1 MDRDIIIELYLEQA
15 VVPGLQLGCATNY
28 MKGWLNTD
36 LMPHNGYGEAGQS
49 YVFMDAAQPFP
60 LPDNAFQY
68 VFAEH
73 MIEHLNYQAGA
84 GMLDECAR
92 VLKPGGKIRVATP
105 DLAVLLGL
113 YGTDKSPLQQQ
124 YIEWITN
131 RFLPGT
137 GPASDVM
144 VINNAFRNWG
154 HQFIYDRDFLA
165 AALHRAGFTAVE
177 MCAVGESSDPHLAN
191 LETHGIRMGNEAMNA
206 FETMV
211 FEATWPGGCRSS
223 KSTRKPCIFSRSM

>member
-1 MDRDIIIELYLEQA
+1 MDRNIIIELYLEQA

-49 YVFMDAAQPFP
+49 YVFMDAALPFP

-68 VFAEH
+68 VFTEH

-84 GMLDECAR
+84 GMLAECAR
-92 VLKPGGKIRVATP
+92 VLKPGGKIRIATP
-105 DLAVLLGL
+105 DLAVLLAL
-113 YGTDKSPLQQQ
+113 YGPEKTQVQQE
-124 YIEWITN
+124 YIAWITN
-131 RFLPGT
+131 RFLPDT
-137 GPASDVM
+137 GPSSDVM

-154 HQFIYDRDFLA
+154 HQFIYDQAFLTE
-165 AALHRAGFTAVE
+165 ALRNAGFMDVDV
-177 MCAVGESSDPHLAN
+177 CKVGESSDPHLAG
-191 LETHGIRMGNEAMNA
+191 LEMHGKRMGNEAMNA

-211 FEATWPGGCRSS
+211 LEAQLPA
-223 KSTRKPCIFSRSM
+223 